1 MSTYID
7 FNRHKSILGVLFI
20 VFSSLNVVF
29 AIMASF
35 IFEVFLPGF
44 VDDPDALMIFRFIN
58 SGVWVVAII
67 FTVPGL
73 ICGFGLLKYKDWA
86 LTMAFVLG
94 IIALPAFPLW
104 TFVGIYAIII
114 FLLNQREMNRVKN
127 PTS

>member
-20 VFSSLNVVF
+20 VFSSLNIVF

-35 IFEVFLPGF
+35 IFDVLLPGF
-44 VDDPDALMIFRFIN
+44 VDEPDALIVFRLIN
-58 SGVWVVAII
+58 SAVWVIAITL
-67 FTVPGL
+67 TVPGL

-114 FLLNQREMNRVKN
+114 FLLNQREMNRGKN
-127 PTS
+127 PT